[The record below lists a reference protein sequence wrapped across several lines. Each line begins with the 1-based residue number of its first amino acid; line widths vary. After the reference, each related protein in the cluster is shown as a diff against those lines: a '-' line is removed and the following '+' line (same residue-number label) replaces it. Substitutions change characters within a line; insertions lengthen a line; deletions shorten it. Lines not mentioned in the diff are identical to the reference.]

1 MDYLTTVRVLD
12 TDYKLKDE
20 EAARIHHTHKVA
32 EIEDMPDSKALLP
45 TGGGAGQVL
54 AKKSGTDYDVEW
66 QDSSSTV
73 PDVIPVD
80 KGGTGA
86 TDAASARSNLGAAA
100 SSHTHTAGDITSGTL
115 SVDRLPTVPV
125 SKGGTGATDAATA
138 RANLGLYQNPTTIG
152 DCNAAPAGF
161 SWYTT
166 GTSNRPTDFGH
177 LVTFDGANWK
187 FQIALGTYGGMW
199 WRQNINAGGWTKWS
213 QLANNPTSS
222 SYYLLVPIYRVY
234 NKYDKTYLF
243 TADNGEYNNLV
254 SAGWNGEGVAFYAFR

>member
-86 TDAASARSNLGAAA
+86 TTADAARANLGAAA
-100 SSHTHTAGDITSGTL
+100 SSHTHGAGDITSGTL
-115 SVDRLPTVPV
+115 PV
-125 SKGGTGATDAATA
+125 SHGGTGATNAASA
-138 RANLGLYQNPTTIG
+138 RANLGLYQNPTAIS
-152 DCNAAPAGF
+152 DCNTAPAGF
-161 SWYTT
+161 SWYRDT
-166 GTSNRPTDFGH
+166 TSNRPTGFGH
-177 LVTFDGANWK
+177 LITFDGANWK
-187 FQIALGTYGGMW
+187 FQIALGTGDGIW
-199 WRQNINAGGWTKWS
+199 WRNNINQGGWTKWS
-213 QLANNPTSS
+213 QLAPSPTAT
-222 SYYLLVPIYRVY
+222 SYYAFVPVYRLH
-234 NKYDKTYLF
+234 NKYTGVYLF
-243 TADNGEYNNLV
+243 TASGSEHSSLV
-254 SAGWNGEGVAFYAFR
+254 SAGWTDEGIAFYAFH